1 MKDRQY
7 YTDQKCEM
15 ARLFYC
21 RHATMGFCIADDR
34 ELKKC
39 PYLEAIGE
47 IARLSI
53 ENMEVNKHE
62 SI

>member
-1 MKDRQY
+1 MKDKQY
-7 YTDQKCEM
+7 CTDQKCEM

-34 ELKKC
+34 EVKKC

-47 IARLSI
+47 IVRLSV
-53 ENMEVNKHE
+53 ENMKLENKN
-62 SI
+62 